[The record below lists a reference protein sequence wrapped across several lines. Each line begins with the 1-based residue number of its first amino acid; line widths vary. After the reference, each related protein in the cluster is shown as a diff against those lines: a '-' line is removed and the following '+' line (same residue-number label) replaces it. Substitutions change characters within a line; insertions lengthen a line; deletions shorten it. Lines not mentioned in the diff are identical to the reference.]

1 MVEASSQ
8 ITTEAKALTAHT
20 QPGNYFVSN
29 YPPFEKW
36 CAKTNSVY
44 LGKLDNSNQAHAP
57 LGVYF
62 HIPFCRKRCNFCY
75 FKVYT
80 DKDSGEID
88 RYINALIKELKL
100 YSEKASIQSRAI
112 DFIYFGGGTPSYLSI
127 SQLQLISE
135 QSQKIISWDNAKEIS
150 FEAEPGT
157 LNSEKLSALK
167 RIGVTRLSLGVES
180 FSDHVL
186 TTSNRS
192 HELKHILSSY
202 AKARELGFAQINIDL
217 IAGLQ
222 GETDASWDE
231 SIKKTIELAP
241 DSVTI
246 YQLEVPFNTILY
258 KEMQAAQSQ
267 DLQLHDWDT
276 KAEWIRL
283 AFQALVQAGY
293 TLTSAYT
300 AVKNPVTHQFLYR
313 NALWHGADLLALG
326 VASFGH
332 ISGSLYQNE
341 KEFSRYI
348 SMIEADLL
356 PVHRTYELSREEAM
370 IRQLVLQC
378 KLGRVSSDYF
388 ATEFGVELESLFK
401 VQLDTLKN
409 QEFIKIEDR
418 YIVVENKGLL
428 KVDEW
433 LKIFYLPQHKTTNI
447 QNNATQSW

>member
-1 MVEASSQ
+1 MVAVSSR

-36 CAKTNSVY
+36 CTETNSAY

-100 YSEKASIQSRAI
+100 YSEKASVQSRAI
-112 DFIYFGGGTPSYLSI
+112 NFIYFGGGTPSYLSI
-127 SQLQLISE
+127 NQLKVLSE

-167 RIGVTRLSLGVES
+167 RIGITRLSLGVES

-186 TTSNRS
+186 TASNRS

-202 AKARELGFAQINIDL
+202 AKARELNFAQINIDL

-231 SIKKTIELAP
+231 SINKTIELAP

-258 KEMQAAQSQ
+258 KEIQAAQVQ
-267 DLQLHDWDT
+267 NFPLHDWDT
-276 KAEWIRL
+276 KSEWVRR
-283 AFQALVQAGY
+283 AFKALVQEGY
-293 TLTSAYT
+293 ILTSAYT
-300 AVKNPVTHQFLYR
+300 AVKNPTSHQFLYR

-341 KEFSRYI
+341 KEFNRYI

-356 PVHRTYELSREEAM
+356 PVHRTYELSREEAL
-370 IRQLVLQC
+370 IRQLVLQL
-378 KLGRVSSDYF
+378 KLGRVSFDYF
-388 ATEFGVELESLFK
+388 VTEFSVELEALFQ
-401 VQLDTLKN
+401 VQIETLKN

-418 YIVVENKGLL
+418 SIVVETKGLL

-433 LKIFYLPQHKTTNI
+433 LKIFYLPQHQSTNTH
-447 QNNATQSW
+447 QEAMEA

>member
-1 MVEASSQ
+1 MFVASNQ
-8 ITTEAKALTAHT
+8 ITKEAKALTAHT

-36 CAKTNSVY
+36 CTETNPLY
-44 LGKLDNSNQAHAP
+44 LDKLEKSSQVHAP
-57 LGVYF
+57 LGIYF

-80 DKDSGEID
+80 DKDSSEID
-88 RYINALIKELKL
+88 AYINALIKELEL
-100 YSEKASIQSRAI
+100 YSKKPCLQSRTI
-112 DFIYFGGGTPSYLSI
+112 DFVYFGGGTPSCLSI
-127 SQLQLISE
+127 DQLQLLSE
-135 QSQKIISWDNAKEIS
+135 HSQKIISWDHAKEIS

-157 LNSEKLSALK
+157 LNSEKLATLK

-186 TTSNRS
+186 TANNRS

-202 AKARELGFAQINIDL
+202 AKARELDFAQINFDL

-222 GETDASWDE
+222 GETNASWHE
-231 SIKKTIELAP
+231 SIQKTIELAP

-258 KEMQAAQSQ
+258 KEMQAAQAQ
-267 DLQLHDWDT
+267 NLPLHDWDT
-276 KAEWIRL
+276 KAEWVRL
-283 AFQALVQAGY
+283 AFEALVQAGY
-293 TLTSAYT
+293 ILTSAYT
-300 AVKNPVTHQFLYR
+300 AVKNPTSHQFLYR
-313 NALWHGADLLALG
+313 NAMWHGADLLALG

-348 SMIEADLL
+348 SIIQADLL

-370 IRQLVLQC
+370 IRQLVLQL

-388 ATEFGVELESLFK
+388 ATEFGVELETLFK
-401 VQLDTLKN
+401 VQIETLKN
-409 QEFIKIEDR
+409 QEFVKIEDR
-418 YIVVENKGLL
+418 SIVVESKGLL

-433 LKIFYLPQHKTTNI
+433 LKIFYLPQHQTTNSHK
-447 QNNATQSW
+447 NATQS

>member
-1 MVEASSQ
+1 MVEASMQ
-8 ITTEAKALTAHT
+8 IKNEVNGLSSNT

-29 YPPFEKW
+29 YPPFDTWSTETNPLYL
-36 CAKTNSVY
+36 AKLES
-44 LGKLDNSNQAHAP
+44 SSQIEAP
-57 LGVYF
+57 FGIYF

-88 RYINALIKELKL
+88 AYINALTNELEI
-100 YSEKASIQSRAI
+100 YSKKPYLKPRTV
-112 DFIYFGGGTPSYLSI
+112 DFVYFGGGTPSYLSI
-127 SQLQLISE
+127 NQLELLSE
-135 QSQKIISWDNAKEIS
+135 QTQKIFSWDNAKEIS

-167 RIGVTRLSLGVES
+167 RIGITRLSLGVES

-186 TTSNRS
+186 TASNRS

-202 AKARELGFAQINIDL
+202 AKARDLDFAQINIDL
-217 IAGLQ
+217 IAGLP

-231 SIKKTIELAP
+231 SINKTIELAP

-258 KEMQAAQSQ
+258 KEILAAQAE
-267 DLQLHDWDT
+267 DLPLHDWDT
-276 KAEWIRL
+276 KSQWVRR
-283 AFQALVQAGY
+283 AFKVLVQEGY
-293 TLTSAYT
+293 TITSAYT
-300 AVKNPVTHQFLYR
+300 AVKNPTTHKFLYR

-348 SMIEADLL
+348 TMIEADLL
-356 PVHRTYELSREEAM
+356 PVHRTYELSREEAL
-370 IRQLVLQC
+370 IRQLVLQL
-378 KLGRVSSDYF
+378 KLGRVSFDYF
-388 ATEFGVELESLFK
+388 ATEFSVELEALFK
-401 VQLDTLKN
+401 VQLETLKN
-409 QEFIKIEDR
+409 QKFIKIENR
-418 YIVVENKGLL
+418 SIVVETKGLL

-433 LKIFYLPQHKTTNI
+433 LKIFYLPKHQSTNKH
-447 QNNATQSW
+447 QDATEAV